1 MALDVEALIV
11 AHQAGVWRYLRYL
24 GCDRAQADDIT
35 QETFLQ
41 VLRHGFEQRGER
53 ETAAWLRTVARNCF
67 LMNVRKTR
75 HVQSVEDL
83 DLADKAWEQG
93 QGDGESG
100 EARLRALKHCLA
112 SIQGKAKQALEMQYV
127 QHRTGEDIA
136 QALGMSHENVRVTL
150 HRAKQALKKC
160 IEGKLGPS

>member
-11 AHQAGVWRYLRYL
+11 AHQAGVWRYLRFL

-41 VLRHGFEQRGER
+41 VLRRGFEERGER

-67 LMNVRKTR
+67 LMNVRRTR

-83 DLADKAWEQG
+83 DLADKAWEEG
-93 QGDGESG
+93 QGDAESG
-100 EARLRALKHCLA
+100 EARLNALRQCLEG
-112 SIQGKAKQALEMQYV
+112 IQGKAKQALEMQFM

-160 IEGKLGPS
+160 IESKLGQA

>member
-11 AHQAGVWRYLRYL
+11 AQQAGVWRYLRYL

-41 VLRHGFEQRGER
+41 VLRHGFDQRGER
-53 ETAAWLRTVARNCF
+53 ETAAYLRTVARNCF

-83 DLADKAWEQG
+83 DLADNAWEQG
-93 QGDGESG
+93 QGDAEAG
-100 EARLRALKHCLA
+100 EARLRALRQCLE
-112 SIQGKAKQALEMQYV
+112 SIHGKARQALEMQYM
-127 QHRTGEDIA
+127 QQRSGEDIA
-136 QALGMSHENVRVTL
+136 AAMSMSHENVRVML

-160 IEGKLGPS
+160 IEGKLGQL

>member
-11 AHQAGVWRYLRYL
+11 AQQAGVWRYLRYL

-41 VLRHGFEQRGER
+41 VLRHGFDQRGER
-53 ETAAWLRTVARNCF
+53 ETAAYLRTVARNCF

-83 DLADKAWEQG
+83 DLADNAWEQG
-93 QGDGESG
+93 QGDAEAG
-100 EARLRALKHCLA
+100 EARLRALRQCLE
-112 SIQGKAKQALEMQYV
+112 SIHGKARQALEMQYM
-127 QHRTGEDIA
+127 QQRSGEDIA
-136 QALGMSHENVRVTL
+136 AAMSMSHENVRVML

-160 IEGKLGPS
+160 IEGKLGQP

>member
-11 AHQAGVWRYLRYL
+11 AHQAGVWRYLRFL

-41 VLRHGFEQRGER
+41 VLRRGFEERGER

-67 LMNVRKTR
+67 LMNVRRTR

-83 DLADKAWEQG
+83 DLADKAWEEG
-93 QGDGESG
+93 QGDAESG
-100 EARLRALKHCLA
+100 EARLNALRQCLEG
-112 SIQGKAKQALEMQYV
+112 IQGKAKQALEMQFM

-160 IEGKLGPS
+160 IESRLGQA